1 MIFSYFN
8 FLKQL
13 NMMFDICGWVL
24 EWVMKDLNMGFGD
37 KCVDGQHLFM
47 SNIKHPP
54 PVNYERFLTVGS

>member
-1 MIFSYFN
+1 
-8 FLKQL
+8 
-13 NMMFDICGWVL
+13 MMFDICGWVL

-54 PVNYERFLTVGS
+54 PVKYERFLTVGS